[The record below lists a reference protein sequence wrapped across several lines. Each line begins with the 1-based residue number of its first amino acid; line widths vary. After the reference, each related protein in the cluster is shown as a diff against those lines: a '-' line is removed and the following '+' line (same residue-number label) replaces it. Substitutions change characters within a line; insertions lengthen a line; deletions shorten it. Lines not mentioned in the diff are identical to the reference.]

1 MAAIKKI
8 SMVIAGA
15 VFSASCLGLEPV
27 RASHTFEGELPHR
40 QSNREVVKDYLI
52 VPPDPG
58 IEGYYEPSDG
68 LYNILVDSKQTR
80 GTSTLFNFLIPPGGG
95 TIPHTH
101 HRDDEV
107 FFVLSGNLS
116 VLQINNDVETN
127 LTAGPGGFVYLPQ
140 GRPHSFSNNG
150 TETVSTLSFFAPGGI
165 ENFFRF
171 IGRPKELGPGGPDFT
186 YDKIVQQYP
195 EEFAKIQFSLP
206 VTVPGAKDFVVI
218 DTEQELGPITS
229 LVTKEQ
235 TTAGRFSAAMLSLE
249 PELEMP
255 LETES
260 DDGQLFYTL
269 SSGFAFKLGN
279 DIHELD
285 ANSAVY
291 IAPGSPYSFV
301 NRGLTPGKL
310 LSFSITTPVPEP
322 TFIPSLVLAALG
334 LRALRKKYAGK
345 RKQVIPTGNELA

>member
-1 MAAIKKI
+1 MAAMKKL

-15 VFSASCLGLEPV
+15 AFSASCLGLEPV
-27 RASHTFEGELPHR
+27 RASHTFDGELPHR
-40 QSNREVVKDYLI
+40 QSNRPVVKDYLV
-52 VPPDPG
+52 VPPDPN
-58 IEGYYEPSDG
+58 IEGYYEPSGG
-68 LYNILVDSKQTR
+68 LYNILVDSKQTQ

-107 FFVLSGNLS
+107 FYVLSGNLS
-116 VLQINNDVETN
+116 VLQINDNVETN

-140 GRPHSFSNNG
+140 GRPHSFSNQG

-171 IGRPKELGPGGPDFT
+171 IGRPKQIGPGGPDFT
-186 YDKIVQQYP
+186 YDNIVQQYP

-206 VTVPGAKDFVVI
+206 VTNPGAKDFVVV
-218 DTEQELGPITS
+218 ESQQQVGPVTS

-235 TTAGRFSAAMLSLE
+235 TTAGRFSAAILSLE

-255 LETES
+255 LQTQS
-260 DDGQLFYTL
+260 SDGQLFYAL
-269 SSGFAFKLGN
+269 SSGFAFQLGN
-279 DIHELD
+279 HVEELV
-285 ANSAVY
+285 AGSAVY
-291 IAPGSPYSFV
+291 IAPNTPYSLM
-301 NRGLTPGKL
+301 NAGLTAAKL

-322 TFIPSLVLAALG
+322 TLIPSLVVVALG
-334 LRALRKKYAGK
+334 LGVLRKKYPSK
-345 RKQVIPTGNELA
+345 RKQAVKIEAN